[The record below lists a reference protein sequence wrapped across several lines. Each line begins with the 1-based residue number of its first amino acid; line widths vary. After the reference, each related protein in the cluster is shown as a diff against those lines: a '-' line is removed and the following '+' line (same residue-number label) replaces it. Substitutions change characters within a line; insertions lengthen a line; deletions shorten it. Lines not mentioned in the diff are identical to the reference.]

1 MIEKETEKANVKEMK
16 QRENELK
23 EKKIIWNKGE
33 KSEEKIKNLIKKRK
47 MERKAD
53 EK

>member
-23 EKKIIWNKGE
+23 EKKNNMKERRMSKG
-33 KSEEKIKNLIKKRK
+33 KIKNLIKDKK
-47 MERKAD
+47 EKNVEER
-53 EK
+53 